1 MMDGQCGMEDKE
13 NPSSS
18 SLGNFAPKSMSAM
31 ENLV

>member
-13 NPSSS
+13 NPSSC
-18 SLGNFAPKSMSAM
+18 LGNFAPKSMSAM